1 MLHIPKIG
9 GYLKILI
16 DDMVKDFTVINFGE
30 YFKFTGEKL
39 YAKQVRNKILEK
51 LLNPFMYF

>member
-39 YAKQVRNKILEK
+39 YAKQVRSKILEK
-51 LLNPFMYF
+51 LLNPFIYF